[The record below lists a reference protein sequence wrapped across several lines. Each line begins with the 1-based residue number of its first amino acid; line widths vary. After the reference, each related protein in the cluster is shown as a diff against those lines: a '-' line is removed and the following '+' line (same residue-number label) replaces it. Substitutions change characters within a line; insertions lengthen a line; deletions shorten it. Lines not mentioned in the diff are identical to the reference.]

1 MLCVLHVKFLWL
13 RFVVIVVVFQG
24 LHTIAAVAK
33 YLVDLIPR
41 TNPVRQES
49 SVRKE
54 PGRLTSRR
62 FLTAQVDYP
71 EPFSGN

>member
-1 MLCVLHVKFLWL
+1 MLCVLHVKFLLL
-13 RFVVIVVVFQG
+13 RFVVIIVVFWG

-41 TNPVRQES
+41 TNPVHQES
-49 SVRKE
+49 SVKKE
-54 PGRLTSRR
+54 PGRLTSCQ
-62 FLTAQVDYP
+62 FLTAQVNYP

>member
-13 RFVVIVVVFQG
+13 RFVIIVVVFQG
-24 LHTIAAVAK
+24 LHTIATVAK

-41 TNPVRQES
+41 TNPVHQES

-54 PGRLTSRR
+54 PGRLT
-62 FLTAQVDYP
+62 LH
-71 EPFSGN
+71 